1 MCGLILC
8 RSSNAVLSFARW
20 PPPHAAWLWL
30 AVSLRVSASGITCQR
45 AYRRG
50 EPILQ
55 ANDATARAERTA
67 AAAEQQRTASDAAA
81 KDAAAQ
87 LRAARARDAAAD
99 AAARSKQAELE
110 EASASL
116 LDTREALHAA
126 HRRHME
132 LQADSRKLGGEVA
145 ALTARLGVQTAL
157 SESRDVEI
165 EELKAALERAGSE
178 REATGDALG
187 SSVGEAKRLRGEIA
201 RLQGGLKAQV
211 RSLGLSLLS
220 RRSKHMSQLHICRM
234 HDGLCNDM

>member
-1 MCGLILC
+1 M
-8 RSSNAVLSFARW
+8 
-20 PPPHAAWLWL
+20 
-30 AVSLRVSASGITCQR
+30 
-45 AYRRG
+45 
-50 EPILQ
+50 Q

-132 LQADSRKLGGEVA
+132 LQADSRKLGGDVA

-178 REATGDALG
+178 REAKGDALG

-211 RSLGLSLLS
+211 RGAVISSS
-220 RRSKHMSQLHICRM
+220 A
-234 HDGLCNDM
+234 NT